1 MKLQTTFAENNRVQR
16 SNTDMKMDIPGNYKL
31 RLQKTIRYKGATL
44 I

>member
-1 MKLQTTFAENNRVQR
+1 MKLQTMFTENNQVQR

-31 RLQKTIRYKGATL
+31 RLQKTIRHKGGTL